1 MVTFTNDL
9 DTFCKYVV
17 YRRPNV
23 DGVVRQY
30 LADRHLE
37 KAVRGMYYLAHYR
50 HQPDDGE
57 AITVTLDQFCGRVDP
72 DTESNAEAVVLAETI
87 AAIDRRVTDAV
98 AAAGA
103 EIHKEGVKYTGEIV
117 R

>member
-1 MVTFTNDL
+1 VVTFTNDL

-57 AITVTLDQFCGRVDP
+57 AITVTLDQ
-72 DTESNAEAVVLAETI
+72 L
-87 AAIDRRVTDAV
+87 DRRVTDAV